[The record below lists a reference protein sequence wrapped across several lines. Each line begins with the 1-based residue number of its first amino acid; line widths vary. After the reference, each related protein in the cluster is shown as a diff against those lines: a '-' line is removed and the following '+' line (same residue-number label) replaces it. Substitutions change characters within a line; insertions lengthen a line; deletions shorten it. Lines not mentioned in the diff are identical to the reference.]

1 MYLKLSALIFL
12 LSLAV
17 SCSQPPKKSES
28 LTVLDLSQDISV
40 ESKMTLSQI
49 ASDINY
55 TKLESNPDC
64 FIQRIEQ
71 YSITDHYILI
81 YDETQPKIL
90 LFNRQ
95 GKFLRS
101 ISHQGSGP
109 GEYNRPNDVRISRDE
124 KYILLMNFTKVIRFG
139 FDGTLIGETQLPDFA
154 QNIDTFDDGL
164 IVFFGSNS
172 TRMDDYSIAF
182 FDWDGNCTGKRMKRD
197 PDKLKNRSGTRAA
210 MFYDMN
216 NEIRINRNYSDTV
229 YGIRTDRQLVPRL
242 VLLDPHGNEE
252 RSLENMNF
260 QLDTWMETPD
270 FLFLTG
276 AYKNRMHPMYLDEQ
290 TGLIYH
296 IPFNTDLKTFGIPN
310 DLDGGAPFWPQRYQ
324 DGSVYRIQDANRLK
338 SVLDNP
344 LMEKSA
350 FTNQTLRDQLLEF
363 KEYLSD
369 EDGPVLIE
377 IKLK

>member
-1 MYLKLSALIFL
+1 MYLKFSALIIL

-90 LFNRQ
+90 LFDRQ

-229 YGIRTDRQLVPRL
+229 YAILTDRQLVPRL

-276 AYKNRMHPMYLDEQ
+276 AYKSRMHPMYLDKQ
-290 TGLIYH
+290 TGSIYH

-344 LMEKSA
+344 LIEKSA